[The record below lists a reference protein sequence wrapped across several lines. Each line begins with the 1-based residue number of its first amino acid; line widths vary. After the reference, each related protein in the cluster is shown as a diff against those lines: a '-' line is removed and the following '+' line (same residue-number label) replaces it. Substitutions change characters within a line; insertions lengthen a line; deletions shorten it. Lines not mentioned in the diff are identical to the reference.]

1 MADLKIDVLGAKDL
15 PVVAD
20 LYNAVYKPRR
30 EKAFFERRFLGRH
43 NALILIAQIAGRPVG
58 FFVGMEL
65 KPSTFF
71 EWLYGVAAD
80 HRRAGIGSQLME
92 AANAWAKEQGYVST
106 RLECHNQHRA
116 MLHLAISHEY
126 DILGLRWDPDR
137 QQNLVI
143 FEKQLAEA
151 EE

>member
-1 MADLKIDVLGAKDL
+1 MADTKIDVLGTKDL
-15 PVVAD
+15 PVVVE
-20 LYNAVYKPRR
+20 LYNQIYKPRR
-30 EKAFFERRFLGRH
+30 EKAFFDRRFLGRH
-43 NALILIAQIAGRPVG
+43 NCVILVAQLDRRAVG

-71 EWLYGVAAD
+71 EWLYGVVPDA
-80 HRRAGIGSQLME
+80 RRQGIGSQLME
-92 AANAWAKEQGYVST
+92 ASNAWAKSHGYTCS

-116 MLHLAISHEY
+116 MLHLAIGHEY

-143 FEKQLAEA
+143 FEKHLG